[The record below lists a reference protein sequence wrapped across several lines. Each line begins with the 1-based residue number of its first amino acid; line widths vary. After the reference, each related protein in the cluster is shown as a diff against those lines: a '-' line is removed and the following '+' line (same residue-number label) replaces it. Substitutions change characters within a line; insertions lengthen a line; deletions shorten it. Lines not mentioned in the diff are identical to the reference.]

1 MLTDQ
6 QLVLYSIALVT
17 PQVLSAP
24 ADFSPSQNSTIPAPE
39 GTTNHG
45 NPNLLCT
52 RSTWSN
58 VATFFLANYIAHAA
72 TVKTDPGQPVLL
84 GFWSMLLALILPTF
98 GAYKGL
104 DAVRRCAIF
113 GGSPL
118 QKAKK
123 AGALCEVVRT
133 QDWKPQP
140 GLGGLVQRVQFKPA
154 RDEHN
159 LAKIKMLL
167 EPRKRW
173 VATKLSW
180 LTRREVRLDKILP
193 SVVKMGTRL
202 EDQVT
207 EFLDDLLRGVKTL
220 LQGEG
225 RLVRWWFYASIFF
238 NTPSSHKPDS
248 LEMSDLSGGLKQT
261 TPPRVIPSPN
271 IRIEGLY
278 GGESF
283 KPSRK
288 MLDLNGRNIHGL
300 CCLPPGY
307 RLAIIP
313 SESAVLELNDDKN
326 SELQTARSSIA
337 TSIESGSSV
346 NSDIS
351 WSYSFTKGLLAIIQA
366 LYACATLYETRGDQ
380 IERYG
385 YAAFGLTVAPY
396 LVMSIINLI
405 GTVLT
410 PDYSTV
416 FMVESKI
423 MEEARQRKGAFFG
436 GAVGKL
442 APNRPSTRS
451 FNGTFKVDDQNQTV
465 LETTDGSENAEGT
478 PQMSTP
484 LKNST
489 DESRI
494 IILPACHDAS
504 KDSRRVRDLFVSV
517 DTRFLWNAQVLTILA
532 TAVGLVSVGINGV
545 LSNFRPGEST
555 HAQRGW
561 IITWLA
567 IGILYGSTTANI
579 DLVITSWAASRG
591 AWAGAAASFG
601 RLMLASSYCAPAI
614 GGFVNVG
621 QMLMSYGHCI
631 RIGEGSF

>member
-1 MLTDQ
+1 MLTNE
-6 QLVLYSIALVT
+6 QLLLHSIALVI
-17 PQVLSAP
+17 PHVSSAP
-24 ADFSPSQNSTIPAPE
+24 AASSPSQNSTIPAPE

-58 VATFFLANYIAHAA
+58 VAMFFLANYVAHSA
-72 TVKTDPGQPVLL
+72 TVKIDPGQPVLR
-84 GFWSMLLALILPTF
+84 GFWYMLVALLVPTF

-104 DAVRRCAIF
+104 DAIRRCAIF

-133 QDWKPQP
+133 GEWKGQP
-140 GLGGLVQRVQFKPA
+140 GLGGLLQGVRLKST

-159 LAKIKMLL
+159 LAKFKMVLKS
-167 EPRKRW
+167 RKRW

-193 SVVKMGTRL
+193 SSVAKIGTLL
-202 EDQVT
+202 EDEVIKV
-207 EFLDDLLRGVKTL
+207 LDHLLPGVKTL

-225 RLVRWWFYASIFF
+225 RLVRWWIYAAICF
-238 NTPSSHKPDS
+238 NTRLSRKLDC
-248 LEMSDLSGGLKQT
+248 LELLDLSRGLKQT
-261 TPPRVIPSPN
+261 SPPRVIRSPE
-271 IRIEGLY
+271 IRIEGL
-278 GGESF
+278 GGLETF
-283 KPSRK
+283 KPSCK
-288 MLDLNGRNIHGL
+288 MLDPNGRNIHGL

-307 RLAIIP
+307 ELAITH

-326 SELQTARSSIA
+326 PESQTARSDTP
-337 TSIESGSSV
+337 TSIESDSSV

-351 WSYSFTKGLLAIIQA
+351 WSYSFVKGLLAIFQA

-416 FMVESKI
+416 FMVESEI
-423 MEEARQRKGAFFG
+423 MEEARQHEGACFQ

-442 APNRPSTRS
+442 VSNRPSTRS
-451 FNGTFKVDDQNQTV
+451 FNATFKVDNQSRTV
-465 LETTDGSENAEGT
+465 LETTDGPENVEGT
-478 PQMSTP
+478 SQMSTP
-484 LKNST
+484 LGNST
-489 DESRI
+489 DEPHI
-494 IILPACHDAS
+494 VILPACHHAS
-504 KDSRRVRDLFVSV
+504 KDACRMRDLFVSV
-517 DTRFLWNAQVLTILA
+517 DFRILWSVLILPLPA
-532 TAVGLVSVGINGV
+532 AAVGLVSVGINGV
-545 LSNFRPGEST
+545 LSHFRPGQST
-555 HAQRGW
+555 HARRIW
-561 IITWLA
+561 TMTWLA
-567 IGILYGSTTANI
+567 IGIVYVTS
-579 DLVITSWAASRG
+579 ITSMNSIITAQAPSQGAGVWASA
-591 AWAGAAASFG
+591 
-601 RLMLASSYCAPAI
+601 LMVAFSLGAPAI
-614 GGFVNVG
+614 GGFVVVG

-631 RIGEGSF
+631 RIGGEPF